1 MKQHKPRAFWKLF
14 NGPFSDYLPQWYIEV
29 GVKIITTYTVQ
40 GIMPYINVVKETII
54 RKLMGRL
61 DSGCSGDRFKT
72 KSRTIQSYKAAY
84 SGPDMPIHFKYS
96 EALNITFLA
105 MLYGFGMPIMYPMAM
120 AILSSQRLCE
130 RIQVAYN
137 YRQPPAM
144 DDSLSNSV
152 MTIMKYAPVMLLFN
166 GYWLMDNQQFFE
178 NKWHYKD
185 KVTENML
192 ADHPVYLPPKI
203 NQSSPLFIMCMT
215 CMFIII
221 FTSIVPKDILL
232 QWGFSMSKEE
242 LDVDEDLPNF
252 FEALQLS
259 EAEKIIA
266 ENRQMMTNFGF
277 ELAEFNLINKLE
289 NC

>member
-1 MKQHKPRAFWKLF
+1 MISKHVLGNFVL
-14 NGPFSDYLPQWYIEV
+14 
-29 GVKIITTYTVQ
+29 
-40 GIMPYINVVKETII
+40 IMPYINVVKETII